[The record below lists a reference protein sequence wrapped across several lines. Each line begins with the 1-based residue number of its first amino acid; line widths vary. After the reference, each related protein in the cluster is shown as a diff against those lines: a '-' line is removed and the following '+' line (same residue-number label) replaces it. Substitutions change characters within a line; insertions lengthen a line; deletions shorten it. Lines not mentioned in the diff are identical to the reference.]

1 MKTEM
6 VTSAHSSLFKCI
18 VHHGVQVKV
27 MAECEAARLIV
38 LIVRKQREV
47 NANAE
52 VAFSSYSIR
61 DLILMDAVTHI

>member
-6 VTSAHSSLFKCI
+6 VTSAHSSLLKCT
-18 VHHGVQVKV
+18 VHHRVQVKV
-27 MAECEAARLIV
+27 MAECEAAGLIV